1 MQDADLLVQLAG
13 IAGVF
18 VGFGALISVR
28 SGGTMEASE
37 VNAIRWPV
45 TISIWVVITALAP
58 VIISRYDITEHDLWL
73 ACSLLAL
80 VLLAVMIAVFG
91 WAPEN
96 RADVAAT
103 VATMPRAKIAL
114 FEFALLMGSTF
125 WLPVVLLVVALAL
138 VVLGLF
144 PDQEQ
149 ALYLTAVGLGLY
161 MGAMGL
167 FVMVFWQRR
176 PQTAFDPAALPATG
190 GSST

>member
-1 MQDADLLVQLAG
+1 MQDVDLLVQLAG

-37 VNAIRWPV
+37 VNSIRWPV
-45 TISIWVVITALAP
+45 TISIWVVIAALAP
-58 VIISRYDITEHDLWL
+58 VITSRYDIAEHDLWL

-91 WAPEN
+91 RTPEN

-103 VATMPRAKIAL
+103 VATMPRAKTAL
-114 FEFALLMGSTF
+114 LKIALLMGSAF
-125 WLPVVLLVVALAL
+125 WLPFVLLVLALAL

-144 PDQEQ
+144 PDRES

-161 MGAMGL
+161 MGATGL
-167 FVMVFWQRR
+167 FVMVFSRGR
-176 PQTAFDPAALPATG
+176 LQTA
-190 GSST
+190 